1 MRVVALIKSKEDV
14 EVFGNLKAICREM
27 DWSYHTLARKGGD
40 FKYMGFRIVRT
51 ELKKYKLT
59 EL

>member
-51 ELKKYKLT
+51 ELKK
-59 EL
+59 